1 MKMKK
6 VIAMLCCTIMCA
18 GLLAGCGSAAPE
30 ESAPAAEEAAAEEAA
45 PAEEETGGEEAP
57 AEEAAE
63 EGDSYVIG
71 VLMKVMSD
79 TYSNKLGNAILSYA
93 EEKYPNV
100 EIRLLDG
107 QADTNTQISQCED
120 LISQK
125 CDVIILNAFDA
136 EGSGPCV
143 DMCNEAGIPCVEVNA
158 STNNKEYLSYVGS
171 NDVTAGEMMGNFIIE
186 QLGEEGGQIAILE
199 GDMGQSAQLDRYE
212 GLSNTVLKADNIE
225 CVYTITC
232 NWQRDEAM
240 STTEDLISKY
250 PDLKAICCEN
260 DDMAMGALDAC
271 EANGRS
277 DMIICGIDAI
287 DDAKQAVADGRLS
300 GTILQDAQGQAE
312 TVLDVAVKVAQ
323 GETVDELYEVPFQ
336 LITKDNVADFQ

>member
-1 MKMKK
+1 MRMKK
-6 VIAMLCCTIMCA
+6 VIAMLCSTILCV
-18 GLLAGCGSAAPE
+18 GLLAGCGSAPEQNEQAPE
-30 ESAPAAEEAAAEEAA
+30 TPVTEEAS
-45 PAEEETGGEEAP
+45 AEEEEVP
-57 AEEAAE
+57 AETTE
-63 EGDSYVIG
+63 EGDTYVVG

-79 TYSNKLGNAILSYA
+79 TYSNKLGNAILDYA
-93 EEKYPNV
+93 KEKYPNV

-107 QADTNTQISQCED
+107 QADMDKQISQCED

-143 DMCNEAGIPCVEVNA
+143 DLCNAAGIPCIEVNA

-232 NWQRDEAM
+232 EWQRDKAM

-300 GTILQDAQGQAE
+300 GTILQDAKGQAE
-312 TVLDVAVKVAQ
+312 TVLDVAVKAAM
-323 GETVDELYEVPFQ
+323 GESVDPLYEVPFQ

>member
-6 VIAMLCCTIMCA
+6 VIAMFCLVAMCA
-18 GLLAGCGSAAPE
+18 SLLTGCGAKEEAQPPAETETEAPAE
-30 ESAPAAEEAAAEEAA
+30 TETPAAEETETEA
-45 PAEEETGGEEAP
+45 EAP
-57 AEEAAE
+57 AQESE
-63 EGDSYVIG
+63 DTYVIG

-79 TYSNKLGNAILSYA
+79 TYSNKLGNAILDYA
-93 EEKYPNV
+93 KEKYPNV
-100 EIRLLDG
+100 EVRLLDG
-107 QADTNTQISQCED
+107 QADTMTQISQCED

-171 NDVTAGEMMGNFIIE
+171 NDVTAGEMMGNFIME

-212 GLSNTVLKADNIE
+212 GLSNTILKADNIE

-232 NWQRDEAM
+232 DWQRDTAM
-240 STTEDLISKY
+240 STTEDLLAKY

-271 EANGRS
+271 EANGRE

-287 DDAKQAVADGRLS
+287 DDAKEAVAAGRLS
-300 GTILQDAQGQAE
+300 GTILQDAKGQAE
-312 TVLDVAVKVAQ
+312 TVLDVAVKVAK
-323 GETVDELYEVPFQ
+323 GETVDPLYEVPFQ
-336 LITKDNVADFQ
+336 LITKENVADFQ